1 MFLGTACCCLIIND
15 SLSLTQPGFLASRS
29 TISRGNAVFMSPP
42 SSLED
47 PPVAE
52 SKSRLSS
59 SSSSSSDGNGLSS
72 SFSIDLDMLG
82 EDEKMMIDAL
92 RGKNLV
98 DAEFAEEGQKM
109 NLMEMETELGSLPT
123 SYDAQFLDEF
133 FSKRPL
139 MALSR
144 LFTISR
150 TLSSAFFLLLLDAAT
165 GKG

>member
-1 MFLGTACCCLIIND
+1 
-15 SLSLTQPGFLASRS
+15 
-29 TISRGNAVFMSPP
+29 
-42 SSLED
+42 
-47 PPVAE
+47 
-52 SKSRLSS
+52 
-59 SSSSSSDGNGLSS
+59 
-72 SFSIDLDMLG
+72 MLG